1 MSEPK
6 NPNPKALRPASPT
19 LQQPP
24 TPTTSTTANTNPKA
38 TSITPTRRDPH
49 QQAVSA
55 AERRKVIDS
64 LHLEIPQDLPIAS
77 QAETITT
84 LLRQHSTIVVCGET
98 GSGKSTQLPKLCLAA
113 GLGTT
118 GFIGHT
124 QPRRLAAQSIATR
137 LAEELSSSVGQ
148 LVGYKIRFNDET
160 SPQTL
165 VKLMTDGILLAETQ
179 SDRELDAYDAIIID
193 EAHERS
199 LNIDFLLGYLK
210 RLRERRP
217 RLRTII
223 TSATIDAERFA
234 EHFADEN
241 GPAPIVTVEGRSYPV
256 EVRYQPWEDLSTS
269 DQVPSQS
276 NFDDKN
282 YDIARHVIAGIEEV
296 MTCGPG
302 DILVFLPTERDIRE
316 VSHRTAGHFKRQGR
330 AGQIDLLPLYA
341 RLPQSEQTKIFNPT
355 GHNRRIVF
363 ATNVAESSL
372 TVPGIR
378 YVVDTGLARISR
390 YNPRSKVQRLP
401 IEPVSQASA
410 RQRSGRCGRV
420 AAGVCVRLF
429 SEQDFESRDTYT
441 TPEIRRTSLASVIL
455 QTKILNLGEVD
466 QFPFLDPPRPDAI
479 REGYRTLFEIGA
491 LDDHRNL
498 TPIGRQLG
506 RLPVDPRVG
515 RMILAAAE
523 SNVLPEILVIAAAL
537 EIQDPRERPP
547 EKKQAADEAQAIFQ
561 DSSSDF
567 LSYLKLWH
575 FYHRQKEQLSRSQ
588 LQKACRSRFLS
599 FQRMRQWGDVYRQLR
614 DMVRSLKS
622 YKSLKIG
629 EPRIE
634 WIDDDGAATLRGK
647 ETPRI
652 VNEDRYRSIHQAL
665 LSGLLSGVAMAT
677 DKNEYLGAGNLKLF
691 LWPGSGVFASK
702 PKWIVAAELV
712 ETSKQFARCVARI
725 QPEWIEAVG
734 KHVVK
739 RSYGDPYWSE
749 KKSGAFCYERVNLFG
764 LPIVLRRPVPLAPID
779 PVTARTLMIEHGL
792 VEQAMPTRARC
803 VTHNRKLRET
813 ITLLAAKTRRR
824 DLVVDPYT
832 VRNFYEHRL
841 PSSVIDRATLE
852 RWDRDIPIPSWAKQL
867 GDTDRLVAWLENPP
881 PIEPSDNETPY
892 LRPEILTGEFSIE
905 VAPEAFPDTLDLGET
920 KLPLSYR
927 YEPGAKD
934 DGVSITVPQVA
945 LAQVSDQKLGWLV
958 PGLIEEKII
967 ALIKALPKR
976 IRRNLVPA
984 LDTAKTVVSELQKDY
999 GQVPFMPAVCE
1010 ALSRHA
1016 EMPVQQTDFDQT
1028 KLPEHLQFHVKV
1040 VDDSGRSVA
1049 EGRSVSE
1056 VRTQLNLVAPEDE
1069 TPSDQPIADAEF
1081 DRDGLTSFDFEELP
1095 VEIVRKRG
1103 GVQVAQF
1110 PTIVDR
1116 GSSVDLRVMTDR
1128 RAAEQ
1133 TARTGLMRLY
1143 AIAERR
1149 EIRSQIRWLPE
1160 LEKSRLL
1167 MAHTIPSANFEQQL
1181 CDLLARR
1188 AFVESEPL
1196 VRTRTEFERRRED
1209 RGRRIAI
1216 ATQDIAVWL
1225 PKLATAI
1232 HAVRSRMEG
1241 SKTPQFRHAY
1251 EDAELQAQRLLA
1263 PGFLTDTAWQWL
1275 EHYPRYFQA
1284 IDYRLDKLRSGAGP
1298 KDQELT
1304 QVVHD
1309 LWSRYEQAAQADSDA
1324 KHAAAS
1330 EARWM
1335 IEELRV
1341 SFFAQPLGTA
1351 VKVSPQRIEKLLT

>member
-1 MSEPK
+1 MSEP
-6 NPNPKALRPASPT
+6 NPPNAKALRPSSPT
-19 LQQPP
+19 LQQPLRELAKP
-24 TPTTSTTANTNPKA
+24 TANSRQQPPA
-38 TSITPTRRDPH
+38 DRH
-49 QQAVSA
+49 QQAVTTA
-55 AERRKVIDS
+55 QRRSTIDS
-64 LHLEIPQDLPIAS
+64 LDLRIPEELPIS
-77 QAETITT
+77 GQAESIIQ
-84 LLRQHSTIVVCGET
+84 LLRERSTIVVSGET

-124 QPRRLAAQSIATR
+124 QPRRLAAQSIAAR
-137 LAEELSSSVGQ
+137 LAEELGSQVGQ
-148 LVGYKIRFNDET
+148 LVGYKIRFTDET
-160 SPQTL
+160 SPGTF

-217 RLRTII
+217 RLKIII

-234 EHFADEN
+234 EHFADES

-256 EVRYQPWEDLSTS
+256 EVRYQPWEEI
-269 DQVPSQS
+269 VPG
-276 NFDDKN
+276 DDAGLDKN
-282 YDIARHVIAGIEEV
+282 YDIARHVISGIEET

-302 DILVFLPTERDIRE
+302 DVLVFLPTERDIRE

-355 GHNRRIVF
+355 GGNRRIVF

-390 YNPRSKVQRLP
+390 YSPRSKVQRLP

-410 RQRSGRCGRV
+410 RQRAGRCGRV

-429 SEQDFESRDTYT
+429 SEQDFESRDQYT

-455 QTKILNLGEVD
+455 QTKILNLGEVE

-491 LDDHRNL
+491 IDDKRNL
-498 TPIGRQLG
+498 TSIGRQLG

-515 RMILAAAE
+515 RMILAAAD
-523 SNVLPEILVIAAAL
+523 NGVLPEILVIAAAL

-547 EKKQAADEAQAIFQ
+547 EKRQAADEAQAIFQ

-575 FYHRQKEQLSRSQ
+575 FYHLQKEKLSRNQ

-599 FQRMRQWGDVYRQLR
+599 YQRMRQWGDVYRQLK
-614 DMVRSLKS
+614 DMVRSLKA
-622 YKSLKIG
+622 YKSVKIG
-629 EPRIE
+629 DPRIE
-634 WIDDDGAATLRGK
+634 WTDDDGDSLKRGK

-652 VNEDRYRSIHQAL
+652 MDADRYRLVHQSL
-665 LSGLLSGVAMAT
+665 LTGLLSGVAMAT

-691 LWPGSGVFASK
+691 LWPGSGVFTSK

-725 QPEWIEAVG
+725 QPDWIESIG

-739 RSYGDPYWSE
+739 RSYGDPYWSD
-749 KKSGAFCYERVNLFG
+749 KKSGAFCYERVSLFG
-764 LPIVLRRPVPLAPID
+764 LPIVVRRPVPLAPID
-779 PVTARTLMIEHGL
+779 PGTARSLMIEKGL
-792 VEQAMPTRARC
+792 VEQAMPTRARSI
-803 VTHNRKLRET
+803 THNRKLFEA
-813 ITLLAAKTRRR
+813 ITQLAAKTRRR

-832 VRNFYEHRL
+832 IRSFYESRL
-841 PSSVIDRATLE
+841 PNTVVDRASLE
-852 RWDRDIPIPSWAKQL
+852 HWDRDVSIPEWSRQL
-867 GDTDRLVAWLENPP
+867 GDVSRLVAWLDNPP
-881 PIEPSDNETPY
+881 PIETADNETPY
-892 LRPEILTGEFSIE
+892 IRPEILTGEFSVE
-905 VAPEAFPDTLDLGET
+905 MAPEAFPDVLDVGET

-945 LAQVSDQKLGWLV
+945 LPQISDHKLGWLI
-958 PGLIEEKII
+958 PGLLEEKIV

-984 LDTAKTVVSELQKDY
+984 QDTAKAVVSELQEAY
-999 GQVPFMPAVCE
+999 SQVPFMPAVCE
-1010 ALSRHA
+1010 SLSRHA
-1016 EMPVQQTDFDQT
+1016 EMPVQQSDFDQT
-1028 KLPEHLQFHVKV
+1028 KLPDHLQFHVKV
-1040 VDDSGRSVA
+1040 VDDRGKPLA
-1049 EGRSVSE
+1049 EGRSLAE
-1056 VRTQLNLVAPEDE
+1056 VRSQLNLDTEEQTQA
-1069 TPSDQPIADAEF
+1069 SDQPIADSEF
-1081 DRDGLTSFDFEELP
+1081 DRDGLTSFDIESLP
-1095 VEIVRKRG
+1095 VEIIRKRG

-1110 PTIVDR
+1110 PTLIDR
-1116 GSSVDLRVMTDR
+1116 GNAVDLRVMTDK
-1128 RAAEQ
+1128 RAAEEA
-1133 TARTGLMRLY
+1133 ARQGLMRLY
-1143 AIAERR
+1143 AIAERK
-1149 EIRSQIRWLPE
+1149 ELRSQIRWLPD

-1167 MAHTIPSANFEQQL
+1167 MAHTIPSSEFEQQL

-1188 AFVESEPL
+1188 AFVDNQPL
-1196 VRTRTEFERRRED
+1196 VRTQTEFQKRRED
-1209 RGRRIAI
+1209 RGRRIAL
-1216 ATQDIAVWL
+1216 ATQDLAGWL
-1225 PKLATAI
+1225 PRMATAI
-1232 HAVRSRMEG
+1232 HAVRSRFET
-1241 SKTPQFRHAY
+1241 SAPAQFQYAF
-1251 EDAELQAQRLLA
+1251 EDAKSQIQQLLA
-1263 PGFLTDTAWQWL
+1263 PGFLINTDWQWL

-1284 IDYRLDKLRSGAGP
+1284 IDYRLDKLRSGSGQR
-1298 KDQELT
+1298 DQELT
-1304 QVVHD
+1304 QTVKQLLTSHD
-1309 LWSRYEQAAQADSDA
+1309 AIASDQSDTA
-1324 KHAAAS
+1324 RTKAN
-1330 EARWM
+1330 EIRWM

-1341 SFFAQPLGTA
+1341 SLFAQPLGTA
-1351 VKVSPQRIEKLLT
+1351 IKVSPQRIEKMLAK